1 VLVRTPYLMK
11 VLTAEQM
18 RAADRHTIEDLGVPS
33 LELME
38 RAGTHMAELV
48 AKDDSRRRVA
58 VVSGRGNNGGDGWV
72 VARRLAEMGRDVTV
86 FPVAER
92 HECSPDCQA
101 MWHQAESLVRVEE
114 PGAGLQGFDAI
125 VDAVYGTGYDPK
137 RASMDPAADRAIH
150 TISSARD
157 QSTIFALDVPS
168 GLDAT
173 TGRIGPAFVTAD
185 ETITVQHPKLG
196 MFQGSGPDVIGR
208 LAVVDIG
215 IELPEKA
222 AEGAPEMAP
231 AEWYRG
237 MLPRLS
243 PAAHKRTRGSVLC
256 IGGSTTMPGSVAL
269 TGLGALCAG
278 AGLATCAVP
287 ESVHPIVA
295 GYFPELMTVPLPDA
309 GMGCLTPE
317 GADTVLAMLD
327 RFDVLALGP
336 GLTTQPPAREAVQT
350 LLTRADKPV
359 VLDADG
365 LNCLAEIGPVNR
377 SAPLV
382 LTPHAGEMAR
392 LLGTTSADV
401 VERRFECARDAEAKY
416 RATILLKGAY
426 TIVCESSGKCFVNA
440 AGCPGLGTA
449 GSGDVL
455 TGAIAALTHLAGS
468 PQKGAL
474 LGAYLHGLAGEQ
486 CFARLGAQVGFTARD
501 IARTLPLA
509 VGELLRR

>member
-1 VLVRTPYLMK
+1 MK

-18 RAADRHTIEDLGVPS
+18 RAADRHTIEGLGVPS

-38 RAGTHMAELV
+38 RAGGRMAEV
-48 AKDDSRRRVA
+48 VVQDESCRRVA
-58 VVSGRGNNGGDGWV
+58 VLCGRGNNGGDGWV
-72 VARRLAEMGRDVTV
+72 VARRLAEMGRNVTV
-86 FPVAER
+86 FPLAER
-92 HECSPDCQA
+92 DECSPDCQET
-101 MWHQAESLVRVEE
+101 WRRAEPLVLVDELGPDLR
-114 PGAGLQGFDAI
+114 GFDAV
-125 VDAVYGTGYDPK
+125 VDAVYGTGYDPTRGSPDK
-137 RASMDPAADRAIH
+137 QAEQALRAVA
-150 TISSARD
+150 SAHGLA
-157 QSTIFALDVPS
+157 TVYALDIPS

-173 TGRIGPAFVTAD
+173 TGQTGQDYVIAD
-185 ETITVQHPKLG
+185 QTITVQHPKLG

-208 LAVVDIG
+208 LTVVDIG
-215 IELPEKA
+215 IELPGKA

-231 AEWYRG
+231 ADWYRE
-237 MLPRLS
+237 MLPSLS
-243 PAAHKRTRGSVLC
+243 PAAHKRTRGSILC

-287 ESVHPIVA
+287 ESIHPIVA
-295 GYFPELMTVPLPDA
+295 RYFPELMTVPLPDA

-336 GLTTQPPAREAVQT
+336 GLTTQPPAREAVQR
-350 LLTRADKPV
+350 LLTRAVKPV

-365 LNCLAEIGPVNR
+365 LNCLAEIGPVSR
-377 SAPLV
+377 PAPLL

-401 VERRFECARDAEAKY
+401 VARRFDCARDAAAKY

-426 TIVCESSGKCFVNA
+426 TIVCEERGACWVNA
-440 AGCPGLGTA
+440 TGCPGLGTA

-455 TGAIAALTHLAGS
+455 TGAIAALSHLAGS
-468 PQKGAL
+468 LQRGAL
-474 LGAYLHGLAGEQ
+474 LGAYLHGLAGER
-486 CFARLGAQVGFTARD
+486 CAARTGAQAGFTAQD
-501 IARTLPLA
+501 IALALPYA
-509 VGELLRR
+509 IGELRRR